1 MKTNLSFKEKVINIG
16 INNYNNEDL
25 LKYALESGII
35 NMENVQE
42 QLLMNQRKKYLSLHK
57 NSIWQGKDGKWRTR
71 LPKEPSG
78 VKMYKRNTLKEI
90 EDIVIEYYQ
99 SKEEKFIPITFNDM
113 YFKWRDI
120 QKELVSDNTIAKY
133 QTDYVRYFEDTDF
146 ASTPIAK
153 ITEEEIKVFICK
165 TIKEQ
170 NLCKK
175 ACKTLIW
182 YIKSVFKTARYEVT
196 ENPAKYIETKFF
208 YKYCIEKK
216 RNIDK
221 IIVTQEEM
229 KQLYM
234 RFKLDHIENPSYIP
248 TYAVEF
254 ATLTGMRVG
263 EIAGLTWDCI
273 TDKYIIVNKS
283 EKRNKL
289 TKQYYIDTT
298 KNKTERIFP
307 ITEDIRKLLLQV
319 KKVEMQYGYLCEW
332 VFANENGRIHGP
344 MISSCSKTKCRQLG
358 ITEKGIHAYRRTIN
372 SQMRCNGVS
381 ATVAAALLGH
391 TEQVNDQY
399 YTFDIAGIDEKE
411 KIVSQIN
418 AKTVSGL

>member
-1 MKTNLSFKEKVINIG
+1 MK
-16 INNYNNEDL
+16 
-25 LKYALESGII
+25 LKYIEFVFENCDSIKIEGKYIGDFLVDNLETSIKRI
-35 NMENVQE
+35 AC
-42 QLLMNQRKKYLSLHK
+42 
-57 NSIWQGKDGKWRTR
+57 NSIDKID
-71 LPKEPSG
+71 
-78 VKMYKRNTLKEI
+78 VA
-90 EDIVIEYYQ
+90 
-99 SKEEKFIPITFNDM
+99 
-113 YFKWRDI
+113 
-120 QKELVSDNTIAKY
+120 NTIA
-133 QTDYVRYFEDTDF
+133 
-146 ASTPIAK
+146 I
-153 ITEEEIKVFICK
+153 EIHKDAN
-165 TIKEQ
+165 KER
-170 NLCKK
+170 CKK

-182 YIKSVFKTARYEVT
+182 YIKSVFKISRHEITDD
-196 ENPAKYIETKFF
+196 PSKYIETKFF
-208 YKYCIEKK
+208 YKYCTEKK
-216 RNIDK
+216 RDFDK
-221 IIVTQEEM
+221 IIVTQDEM
-229 KQLYM
+229 KQLYSQ
-234 RFKLDHIENPSYIP
+234 FKLDHLEKPFYIP

-283 EKRNKL
+283 EKYNKL

-319 KKVEMQYGYLCEW
+319 KKVEMQYGYLCDW

-344 MISSCSKTKCRQLG
+344 MISSCSKSKCRQLG

-391 TEQVNDQY
+391 TEQVNEQY
-399 YTFDIAGIDEKE
+399 YTFDIADIDEKE

-418 AKTVSGL
+418 TKTVSSL